1 MQLPVVGVVRPRGV
15 GEHLLEAA
23 VDGVL
28 GLAPLLEQEEDDGV
42 LHEGAED
49 EEDADHEVEV
59 DRVQSGADGS
69 ALSAMKNS
77 KYSLNFSLEIFSFK
91 INQEKRFSR
100 RERLLIFIYAVLK
113 KCESNERF
121 VK

>member
-1 MQLPVVGVVRPRGV
+1 MLNLAPYPITGAVVQLPVVGIVCPRGV

-28 GLAPLLEQEEDDGV
+28 GLAPLLEQKEDDGV

-59 DRVQSGADGS
+59 DRVQSGTDGS

-77 KYSLNFSLEIFSFK
+77 KYSLIYSL
-91 INQEKRFSR
+91 
-100 RERLLIFIYAVLK
+100 
-113 KCESNERF
+113 
-121 VK
+121 